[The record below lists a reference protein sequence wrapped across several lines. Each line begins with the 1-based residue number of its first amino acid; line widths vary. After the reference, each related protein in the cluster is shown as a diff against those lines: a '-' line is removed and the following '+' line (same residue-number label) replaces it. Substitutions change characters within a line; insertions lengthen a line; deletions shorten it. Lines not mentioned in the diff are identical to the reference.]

1 MKIDQKA
8 KVWKY
13 AVGSV
18 EKYALKIILNIWN
31 IKKVKQTT
39 KQRKNGYKSQPTCE
53 PIKWKDGRK
62 DLEQE
67 VE

>member
-18 EKYALKIILNIWN
+18 EKYALKIILIIWN
-31 IKKVKQTT
+31 IKKAKQTT

-53 PIKWKDGRK
+53 PTRWK